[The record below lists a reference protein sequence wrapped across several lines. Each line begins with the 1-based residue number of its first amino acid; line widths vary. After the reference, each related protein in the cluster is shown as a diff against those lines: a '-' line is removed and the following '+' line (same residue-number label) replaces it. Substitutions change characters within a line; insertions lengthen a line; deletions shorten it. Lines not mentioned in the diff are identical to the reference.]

1 MAISSILSL
10 NGRGCQGAAPMPAF
24 TAAEREQVGSA
35 ELDAVT
41 IRMAFAHAFSAEPA
55 IGLDAY
61 Q

>member
-1 MAISSILSL
+1 MWS
-10 NGRGCQGAAPMPAF
+10 F

-35 ELDAVT
+35 PELDTVT